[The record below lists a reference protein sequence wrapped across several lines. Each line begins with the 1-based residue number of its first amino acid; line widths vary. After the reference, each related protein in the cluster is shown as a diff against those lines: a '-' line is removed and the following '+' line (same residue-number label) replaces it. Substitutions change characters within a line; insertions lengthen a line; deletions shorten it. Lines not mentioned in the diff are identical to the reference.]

1 MKDNAAEESQKPQ
14 SFCDEVVVVHTTERE
29 TLPLGQVSRIPA
41 AAAEC
46 DSVHMSESEKDCCV
60 SPPMSDPLTY
70 PTRHVN
76 PEKYAAIRHQ
86 SSIQSAEV
94 DFRLKLERISIM
106 ETTEMMQDDSLA
118 SSTLVSSPP
127 PTLPPRDYF

>member
-1 MKDNAAEESQKPQ
+1 
-14 SFCDEVVVVHTTERE
+14 
-29 TLPLGQVSRIPA
+29 
-41 AAAEC
+41 
-46 DSVHMSESEKDCCV
+46 
-60 SPPMSDPLTY
+60 MSDPLTY